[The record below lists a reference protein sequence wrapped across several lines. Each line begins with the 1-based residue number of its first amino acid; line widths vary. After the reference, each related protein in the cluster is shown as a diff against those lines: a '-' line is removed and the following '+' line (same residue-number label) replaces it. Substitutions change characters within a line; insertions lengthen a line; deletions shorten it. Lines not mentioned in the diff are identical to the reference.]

1 MLKRL
6 IPYLDRRVLIVGL
19 GNRLR
24 SDDGAGS
31 ILAGRLKSKGIYS
44 VFDVET
50 AFENYLGRFIK
61 EDPESIIIIDA
72 ADFGG
77 NPGEFREIGTNE
89 LATVGFYSTHD
100 TSLSMSINY
109 LQTHI
114 KADIIILAIQPKVT
128 VFGDKLSREV
138 ANTLGILE
146 NWFYEQAK
154 EKR

>member
-1 MLKRL
+1 MLERL
-6 IPYLDRRVLIVGL
+6 RPYLNRKVLIVGL

-24 SDDGAGS
+24 SADGAGS
-31 ILAGRLKSKGIYS
+31 ILAGRLRGKNIYS

-50 AFENYLGRFIK
+50 AFENYLGKLIK

-77 NPGEFREIGTNE
+77 SPGEFKAIGADKLET
-89 LATVGFYSTHD
+89 AGFYSTHD
-100 TSLSMSINY
+100 ASLSMSINY

-114 KADIIILAIQPKVT
+114 AADIIILAIQPKIT
-128 VFGDKLSREV
+128 VFGEKLSREV
-138 ANTLGILE
+138 AKTLDILE

>member
-1 MLKRL
+1 MLERL
-6 IPYLDRRVLIVGL
+6 RPYLNRRVLIVGL

-50 AFENYLGRFIK
+50 AFENYLGKFIK

-77 NPGEFREIGTNE
+77 KPGEFREIGTDE
-89 LATVGFYSTHD
+89 LETAGFYSTHD
-100 TSLSMSINY
+100 ASLSMSINY

-114 KADIIILAIQPKVT
+114 AADIIILAIQPKIT
-128 VFGDKLSREV
+128 VFGEKLSREV
-138 ANTLGILE
+138 AKTLDILE